1 MQNENKLDNLFQKLV
16 DNTIS
21 EKELDCLMELID
33 SSDPDEVKNGILAKH
48 WENIEKGNLPLTQRK
63 NKDSKVLLQKIQYKI
78 EDFEKKKKV
87 RSFYP
92 NNIVKYCSGIA
103 ATLILLVGVYF
114 FNQNTVGP
122 STAPIAPIT
131 IENDPNSGE
140 ITLQL
145 DNGNVETI
153 SENGERKITT
163 TNGNL
168 IASQQGNT
176 LQYTA
181 AETQDKL
188 VYNTLN
194 IPHARQFDLVLSDG
208 TKVKLNSGSSIKY
221 PVRFLK
227 GQDRKVF
234 LKGEAYFDVTTD
246 KAHPFIVNADEM
258 NIQVLGTQ
266 FNLSFYAE
274 DEDIST
280 VLVEGAV
287 VLYKE
292 GADINTNSSSQLVPG
307 QKAEWNKIN
316 NTMTIKEVDT
326 NIYTAWK
333 DGYLVFKGSPFYS
346 IRSKLERHF
355 NITID
360 DKSGRLENQIYTATF
375 RNETI
380 EEILKAFQEDTP
392 FEFIHEGAKITI
404 LDTNINLKKMPMK
417 TN

>member
-1 MQNENKLDNLFQKLV
+1 MHNENKLDKLFQKLV

-21 EKELDCLMELID
+21 EKELDCLMELIN
-33 SSDPDEVKNGILAKH
+33 SSDPDDVKNNILAKH
-48 WENIEKGNLPLTQRK
+48 WENVKTGNLPIKQRIK
-63 NKDSKVLLQKIQYKI
+63 GDSEVLLQKILFKI
-78 EDFEKKKKV
+78 EDIEKKKKV
-87 RSFYP
+87 RTFLPHP
-92 NNIVKYCSGIA
+92 NIGFWSGIA
-103 ATLILLVGVYF
+103 ATFLLLAGVYF
-114 FNQNTVGP
+114 YNQNTVET
-122 STAPIAPIT
+122 STVPIS
-131 IENDPNSGE
+131 IENDPNSGV

-145 DNGNVETI
+145 DNGTIETI

-168 IASQQGNT
+168 VASQQGNT

-181 AETQDKL
+181 AEDQNKL

-194 IPHARQFDLVLSDG
+194 IPFGRQFDLVLSDG

-258 NIQVLGTQ
+258 NIRVLGTQ
-266 FNLSFYAE
+266 FNLSFYPE

-292 GADINTNSSSQLVPG
+292 GADINTNTSSQLVPG
-307 QKAEWNKIN
+307 QMAEWNKIN
-316 NTMTIKEVDT
+316 NTMTVKEVDT

-333 DGYLVFKGSPFYS
+333 DGYLLFKASPFYS

-355 NITID
+355 NITIED
-360 DKSGRLENQIYTATF
+360 RSGRLANQIYTATF

-380 EEILKAFQEDTP
+380 EEILEAFKEDTH
-392 FEFIHEGAKITI
+392 FEYIQQGSKIII

>member
-1 MQNENKLDNLFQKLV
+1 MQNENKLDKLFQKLV

-21 EKELDCLMELID
+21 EKELDCLMELIN
-33 SSDPDEVKNGILAKH
+33 SSDPDDVKNNILAKH
-48 WENIEKGNLPLTQRK
+48 WENVKTGNLPIKQRIK
-63 NKDSKVLLQKIQYKI
+63 GDSEVLLQKILFKI
-78 EDFEKKKKV
+78 GDIEKKKKV
-87 RSFYP
+87 RTFLPHP
-92 NNIVKYCSGIA
+92 NIGFWSGIA
-103 ATLILLVGVYF
+103 ATFLLLVGVYF
-114 FNQNTVGP
+114 YNQNTVET
-122 STAPIAPIT
+122 STVPIS
-131 IENDPNSGE
+131 IENDPNSGV

-145 DNGNVETI
+145 DNGTIETI

-168 IASQQGNT
+168 VASQQGNT

-181 AETQDKL
+181 AEDQNKL

-194 IPHARQFDLVLSDG
+194 IPFGRQFDLVLSDG

-258 NIQVLGTQ
+258 NIRVLGTQ
-266 FNLSFYAE
+266 FNLSFYPE

-292 GADINTNSSSQLVPG
+292 GADINTNTSSQLVPG
-307 QKAEWNKIN
+307 QMAEWNKIN
-316 NTMTIKEVDT
+316 NTMTVKEVDT

-333 DGYLVFKGSPFYS
+333 DGYLLFKASPFYS

-355 NITID
+355 NITIED
-360 DKSGRLENQIYTATF
+360 RSGRLANQIYTATF

-380 EEILKAFQEDTP
+380 EEILEAFKEDTH
-392 FEFIHEGAKITI
+392 FEYIHEGSKIII

>member
-1 MQNENKLDNLFQKLV
+1 MHNENKLDKLFQKLV

-21 EKELDCLMELID
+21 EMELDCLMELIN
-33 SSDPDEVKNGILAKH
+33 SSDPDDVKNNILAKH
-48 WENIEKGNLPLTQRK
+48 WENVKTGNLPIKQRIK
-63 NKDSKVLLQKIQYKI
+63 GDSEVLLQKILFKI
-78 EDFEKKKKV
+78 EDIEKKKKV
-87 RSFYP
+87 RTFLPHP
-92 NNIVKYCSGIA
+92 NIGFWSGIA
-103 ATLILLVGVYF
+103 ATFLLLAGVYF
-114 FNQNTVGP
+114 YNQNTVET
-122 STAPIAPIT
+122 STVPIS
-131 IENDPNSGE
+131 IENDPNSGV

-145 DNGNVETI
+145 DNGTIETI

-168 IASQQGNT
+168 VASQQGNT

-181 AETQDKL
+181 AEDQNKL

-194 IPHARQFDLVLSDG
+194 IPFGRQFDLVLSDG

-258 NIQVLGTQ
+258 NIRVLGTQ
-266 FNLSFYAE
+266 FNLSFYPE

-292 GADINTNSSSQLVPG
+292 GADINTNTSSQLVPG
-307 QKAEWNKIN
+307 QMAEWNKIN
-316 NTMTIKEVDT
+316 NTMTVKEVDT

-333 DGYLVFKGSPFYS
+333 DGYLLFKASPFYS

-355 NITID
+355 NITIED
-360 DKSGRLENQIYTATF
+360 RSGRLANQIYTATF

-380 EEILKAFQEDTP
+380 EEILEAFKEDTH
-392 FEFIHEGAKITI
+392 FEYIHEGSKIII

>member
-1 MQNENKLDNLFQKLV
+1 MHNENKLDKLFQKLV

-21 EKELDCLMELID
+21 EMELDCLMELIN
-33 SSDPDEVKNGILAKH
+33 SSDPDDVKNNILAKH
-48 WENIEKGNLPLTQRK
+48 WENVKTGNLPIKQRIK
-63 NKDSKVLLQKIQYKI
+63 GDSEVLLQKILFKI
-78 EDFEKKKKV
+78 EDIEKKKKV
-87 RSFYP
+87 RTFLPHP
-92 NNIVKYCSGIA
+92 NIGFWSGIA
-103 ATLILLVGVYF
+103 ATFLLLAGVYF
-114 FNQNTVGP
+114 YNQNTVVT
-122 STAPIAPIT
+122 STVPIS
-131 IENDPNSGE
+131 IENDPNSGV

-145 DNGNVETI
+145 DNGTIETI

-168 IASQQGNT
+168 VASQQGNT

-181 AETQDKL
+181 AEDQNKL

-194 IPHARQFDLVLSDG
+194 IPFGRQFDLVLSDG

-258 NIQVLGTQ
+258 NIRVLGTQ
-266 FNLSFYAE
+266 FNLSFYPE

-292 GADINTNSSSQLVPG
+292 GADINTNTSSQLVPG
-307 QKAEWNKIN
+307 QMAEWNKIN
-316 NTMTIKEVDT
+316 NTMTVKEVDT

-333 DGYLVFKGSPFYS
+333 DGYLLFKASPFYS

-355 NITID
+355 NITIED
-360 DKSGRLENQIYTATF
+360 RSGRLANQIYTATF

-380 EEILKAFQEDTP
+380 EEILEAFKEDTH
-392 FEFIHEGAKITI
+392 FEYKHEGSKIII

>member
-1 MQNENKLDNLFQKLV
+1 MHNENKLDKLFQKLV

-21 EKELDCLMELID
+21 EMELDCLMELIN
-33 SSDPDEVKNGILAKH
+33 SSDPDDVKNNILAKH
-48 WENIEKGNLPLTQRK
+48 WENVKTGNLPIKQRIK
-63 NKDSKVLLQKIQYKI
+63 GDSEVLLQKILFKI
-78 EDFEKKKKV
+78 EDIEKKKKV
-87 RSFYP
+87 RTFLQHP
-92 NNIVKYCSGIA
+92 NIGFWSGIA
-103 ATLILLVGVYF
+103 ATFLLLAGVYF
-114 FNQNTVGP
+114 YNQNTVVT
-122 STAPIAPIT
+122 STVPIS
-131 IENDPNSGE
+131 IENDPNSGV

-145 DNGNVETI
+145 DNGTIETI

-168 IASQQGNT
+168 VASQQGNT

-181 AETQDKL
+181 AEDQNKL

-194 IPHARQFDLVLSDG
+194 IPFGRQFDLVLSDG

-258 NIQVLGTQ
+258 NIRVLGTQ
-266 FNLSFYAE
+266 FNLSFYPE

-292 GADINTNSSSQLVPG
+292 GADINTNTSSQLVPG
-307 QKAEWNKIN
+307 QMAEWNKIN
-316 NTMTIKEVDT
+316 NTMTVKEVDT

-333 DGYLVFKGSPFYS
+333 DGYLLFKASPFYS

-355 NITID
+355 NITIED
-360 DKSGRLENQIYTATF
+360 RSGRLANQIYTATF

-380 EEILKAFQEDTP
+380 EEILEAFKEDTH
-392 FEFIHEGAKITI
+392 FEYIHEGSKIII
-404 LDTNINLKKMPMK
+404 LDTNNNLKKMPMK

>member
-1 MQNENKLDNLFQKLV
+1 MHNENKLDKLFQKLV

-33 SSDPDEVKNGILAKH
+33 SSDPDDVKNNILAKH
-48 WENIEKGNLPLTQRK
+48 WENVKTGNLPIKQRIK
-63 NKDSKVLLQKIQYKI
+63 GDSEVLLQNILFKI
-78 EDFEKKKKV
+78 EDIEKKKKV
-87 RSFYP
+87 RTFLPHP
-92 NNIVKYCSGIA
+92 NIGFWSGIA
-103 ATLILLVGVYF
+103 ATFLLLAGVYF
-114 FNQNTVGP
+114 YNQNTVET
-122 STAPIAPIT
+122 STVPIS
-131 IENDPNSGE
+131 IENDLNSGV

-145 DNGNVETI
+145 DNGTIETI

-168 IASQQGNT
+168 VASQQGNT

-181 AETQDKL
+181 AEDQNKL

-194 IPHARQFDLVLSDG
+194 IPFGRQFDLVLSDG

-227 GQDRKVF
+227 GQDRKVY
-234 LKGEAYFDVTTD
+234 LTGEAYFDVTTD
-246 KAHPFIVNADEM
+246 RAHPFIVNADEM
-258 NIQVLGTQ
+258 NIRVLGTQ
-266 FNLSFYAE
+266 FNLSFYPE

-292 GADINTNSSSQLVPG
+292 GANINTNSSSQLAPG
-307 QKAEWNKIN
+307 QRAAWNKAN

-333 DGYLVFKGSPFYS
+333 DGYLLFKAAPFYN

-355 NITID
+355 NITIE
-360 DKSGRLENQIYTATF
+360 DKSGRLDNQIYTATF

-380 EEILKAFQEDTP
+380 EEILEAFKEDTY
-392 FEFIHEGAKITI
+392 FEYKHDGSKIII
-404 LDTNINLKKMPMK
+404 LATNIN
-417 TN
+417 

>member
-1 MQNENKLDNLFQKLV
+1 MHNENKLDKLFQKLV
-16 DNTIS
+16 DNNIS
-21 EKELDCLMELID
+21 EKELDCLMELIN
-33 SSDPDEVKNGILAKH
+33 SSDPDEFKNGILAKH
-48 WENIEKGNLPLTQRK
+48 WENVKTGNLAIKKRIK
-63 NKDSKVLLQKIQYKI
+63 GDSEVLLQKILYKI
-78 EDFEKKKKV
+78 EDIEKKKKV
-87 RSFYP
+87 KTFFPQP
-92 NNIVKYCSGIA
+92 NIGFWSGIA
-103 ATLILLVGVYF
+103 ATFLLLVGIYF
-114 FNQNTVGP
+114 YNQNTVEI
-122 STAPIAPIT
+122 SNTPIT
-131 IENDPNSGE
+131 IENDPNSGV

-145 DNGNVETI
+145 SNGTVETI

-163 TNGNL
+163 AHGNL
-168 IASQQGNT
+168 VASQQGNT
-176 LQYTA
+176 LKYATA
-181 AETQDKL
+181 EAEDKL

-194 IPHARQFDLVLSDG
+194 IPFGRQFDLVLSDG

-258 NIQVLGTQ
+258 NIRVLGTQ

-292 GADINTNSSSQLVPG
+292 GADVNTNSSSQLIPG
-307 QKAEWNKIN
+307 QRAAWNKVN

-333 DGYLVFKGSPFYS
+333 DGYLLFKALPFYT

-355 NITID
+355 NITIED
-360 DKSGRLENQIYTATF
+360 RSGRLANQIYTATF

-380 EEILKAFQEDTP
+380 EEILEAFKEDTH
-392 FEFIHEGAKITI
+392 FEYIHEGSKITI

>member
-1 MQNENKLDNLFQKLV
+1 MHNENKLDKLFQKLV

-21 EKELDCLMELID
+21 EMELDCLMELIN
-33 SSDPDEVKNGILAKH
+33 SSDPDDVKNNILAKH
-48 WENIEKGNLPLTQRK
+48 WENVKTGNLPIKQRIK
-63 NKDSKVLLQKIQYKI
+63 GDSEVLLQKILFKI
-78 EDFEKKKKV
+78 EDIEKKKKV
-87 RSFYP
+87 RTFLPHP
-92 NNIVKYCSGIA
+92 NIGFWSGIA
-103 ATLILLVGVYF
+103 ATFLLLAGVYF
-114 FNQNTVGP
+114 YNQNTVVT
-122 STAPIAPIT
+122 STVPIS
-131 IENDPNSGE
+131 IENDPNSGV

-145 DNGNVETI
+145 DNGTIETI

-168 IASQQGNT
+168 VASQQGNT

-181 AETQDKL
+181 AEDQNKL

-194 IPHARQFDLVLSDG
+194 IPFGRQFDLVLSDG

-258 NIQVLGTQ
+258 NIRVLGTQ
-266 FNLSFYAE
+266 FNLSFYPE

-292 GADINTNSSSQLVPG
+292 GADINTNTSSQLVPG
-307 QKAEWNKIN
+307 QMAEWNKIN
-316 NTMTIKEVDT
+316 NTMTVKEVDT

-333 DGYLVFKGSPFYS
+333 DGYLLFKASPFYS

-355 NITID
+355 NITIED
-360 DKSGRLENQIYTATF
+360 RSGRLANQIYTATF

-380 EEILKAFQEDTP
+380 EEILEAFKEDTH
-392 FEFIHEGAKITI
+392 FEYIHEGSKIII

>member
-1 MQNENKLDNLFQKLV
+1 MHNENKLDKLFQKLV

-21 EKELDCLMELID
+21 EMELDCLMELIN
-33 SSDPDEVKNGILAKH
+33 SSDPDDVKNNILAKH
-48 WENIEKGNLPLTQRK
+48 WENVKTGNLPIKQRIK
-63 NKDSKVLLQKIQYKI
+63 GDSEVLLQKILFKI
-78 EDFEKKKKV
+78 GDIEKKKKV
-87 RSFYP
+87 RTFLPHP
-92 NNIVKYCSGIA
+92 NIGFWSGIA
-103 ATLILLVGVYF
+103 ATFLLLAGVYF
-114 FNQNTVGP
+114 YNQNTVET
-122 STAPIAPIT
+122 STVPIS
-131 IENDPNSGE
+131 IENDPNSGV

-145 DNGNVETI
+145 DNGTIETI

-168 IASQQGNT
+168 VASQQGNT

-181 AETQDKL
+181 AEDQNKL

-194 IPHARQFDLVLSDG
+194 IPFGRQFDLVLSDG

-258 NIQVLGTQ
+258 NIRVLGTQ
-266 FNLSFYAE
+266 FNLSFYPE

-292 GADINTNSSSQLVPG
+292 GADMNTNTSSQLVPG
-307 QKAEWNKIN
+307 QMAEWNKIN
-316 NTMTIKEVDT
+316 NTMTVKEVDT

-333 DGYLVFKGSPFYS
+333 DGYLLFKASPFYS

-355 NITID
+355 NITIED
-360 DKSGRLENQIYTATF
+360 RSGRLANQIYTATF

-380 EEILKAFQEDTP
+380 EEILEAFKEDTH
-392 FEFIHEGAKITI
+392 FEYIHEGSKIII

>member
-1 MQNENKLDNLFQKLV
+1 MQNENKLDKLFQKLV

-21 EKELDCLMELID
+21 EKELDCLMELIN
-33 SSDPDEVKNGILAKH
+33 SSDPDDVKNGILGRH
-48 WENIEKGNLPLTQRK
+48 WENVKTGKLPIRKRIKG
-63 NKDSKVLLQKIQYKI
+63 DSEVLLQKILCKI
-78 EDFEKKKKV
+78 EDIENKKKV
-87 RSFYP
+87 RPFFQSSSIGFW
-92 NNIVKYCSGIA
+92 SGIA
-103 ATLILLVGVYF
+103 ATFLLLVGVYLY
-114 FNQNTVGP
+114 NQNTIGT
-122 STAPIAPIT
+122 STAPIT
-131 IENDPNSGE
+131 IESNPNSGE

-145 DNGNVETI
+145 ANGTVETI

-168 IASQQGNT
+168 VASQQGNT

-181 AETQDKL
+181 VEIPEQL

-194 IPHARQFDLVLSDG
+194 IPLGRQFDLVLSDG

-227 GQDRKVF
+227 GQDRKVY

-258 NIQVLGTQ
+258 NIRVLGTQ
-266 FNLSFYAE
+266 FNLSFYPE

-292 GADINTNSSSQLVPG
+292 GADTSTNTSSQLVPG
-307 QKAEWNKIN
+307 QRAAWNKVN

-333 DGYLVFKGSPFYS
+333 DGYLLFKASPFKS

-355 NITID
+355 NISIED
-360 DKSGRLENQIYTATF
+360 RSGRLDNQIYTATF

-380 EEILKAFQEDTP
+380 EEILEAFKEDTP
-392 FEFIHEGAKITI
+392 FEYLHEGSKIII
-404 LDTNINLKKMPMK
+404 LETNNNLKKMPMK

>member
-1 MQNENKLDNLFQKLV
+1 MHNENKLDKLFQKLV

-21 EKELDCLMELID
+21 EMELDCLMELIN
-33 SSDPDEVKNGILAKH
+33 SSDPDDVKNNILAKH
-48 WENIEKGNLPLTQRK
+48 WENVKTGNLPIKQRIK
-63 NKDSKVLLQKIQYKI
+63 GDSEVLLQKILFKI
-78 EDFEKKKKV
+78 GDIEKKKKV
-87 RSFYP
+87 RTFLPHP
-92 NNIVKYCSGIA
+92 NIGFWSGIA
-103 ATLILLVGVYF
+103 ATFLLLVGVYF
-114 FNQNTVGP
+114 YNQNTVET
-122 STAPIAPIT
+122 STVPIS
-131 IENDPNSGE
+131 IENDPNSGV

-145 DNGNVETI
+145 DNGTIETI

-168 IASQQGNT
+168 VASQQGNT

-181 AETQDKL
+181 AEDQNKL

-194 IPHARQFDLVLSDG
+194 IPFGRQFDLVLSDG

-258 NIQVLGTQ
+258 NIRVLGTQ
-266 FNLSFYAE
+266 FNLSFYPE

-292 GADINTNSSSQLVPG
+292 GADINTNTSSQLVPG
-307 QKAEWNKIN
+307 QMAEWNKIN
-316 NTMTIKEVDT
+316 NTMTVKEVDT

-333 DGYLVFKGSPFYS
+333 DGYLLFKASPFYS

-355 NITID
+355 NITIED
-360 DKSGRLENQIYTATF
+360 RSGRLANQIYTATF

-380 EEILKAFQEDTP
+380 EEILEAFKEDTH
-392 FEFIHEGAKITI
+392 FEYIQQGSKIII

>member
-1 MQNENKLDNLFQKLV
+1 M
-16 DNTIS
+16 
-21 EKELDCLMELID
+21 
-33 SSDPDEVKNGILAKH
+33 
-48 WENIEKGNLPLTQRK
+48 
-63 NKDSKVLLQKIQYKI
+63 
-78 EDFEKKKKV
+78 
-87 RSFYP
+87 
-92 NNIVKYCSGIA
+92 
-103 ATLILLVGVYF
+103 
-114 FNQNTVGP
+114 
-122 STAPIAPIT
+122 
-131 IENDPNSGE
+131 
-140 ITLQL
+140 QL
-145 DNGNVETI
+145 DNGTIETI

-168 IASQQGNT
+168 VASQQGNT

-181 AETQDKL
+181 AEDQNKL

-194 IPHARQFDLVLSDG
+194 IPFGRQFDLVLSDG

-258 NIQVLGTQ
+258 NIRVLGTQ
-266 FNLSFYAE
+266 FNLSFYPE

-292 GADINTNSSSQLVPG
+292 GADINTNTSSQLVPG
-307 QKAEWNKIN
+307 QMAEWNKIN
-316 NTMTIKEVDT
+316 NTMTVKEVDT

-333 DGYLVFKGSPFYS
+333 DGYLLFKASPFYS

-355 NITID
+355 NITIED
-360 DKSGRLENQIYTATF
+360 RSGRLANQIYTATF

-380 EEILKAFQEDTP
+380 EEILEAFKEDTH
-392 FEFIHEGAKITI
+392 FEYIHEGSKIII

>member
-1 MQNENKLDNLFQKLV
+1 MDKLFQKLV

-21 EKELDCLMELID
+21 EKELDCLMELIN
-33 SSDPDEVKNGILAKH
+33 SSDPDDVKNNILAKH
-48 WENIEKGNLPLTQRK
+48 WENVKTGNLPIKQRIK
-63 NKDSKVLLQKIQYKI
+63 GDSEVLLQKILFKI
-78 EDFEKKKKV
+78 GDIEKKKKV
-87 RSFYP
+87 RTFLPHP
-92 NNIVKYCSGIA
+92 NIGFWSGIA
-103 ATLILLVGVYF
+103 ATFLLLAGVYF
-114 FNQNTVGP
+114 YNQNTVET
-122 STAPIAPIT
+122 STVPIS
-131 IENDPNSGE
+131 IENDPNSGV

-145 DNGNVETI
+145 DNGTIETI

-168 IASQQGNT
+168 VASQQGNT

-181 AETQDKL
+181 AEDQNKL

-194 IPHARQFDLVLSDG
+194 IPFGRQFDLVLSDG

-258 NIQVLGTQ
+258 NIRVLGTQ
-266 FNLSFYAE
+266 FNLSFYPE

-292 GADINTNSSSQLVPG
+292 GADINTNTSSQLVPG
-307 QKAEWNKIN
+307 QMAEWNKIN
-316 NTMTIKEVDT
+316 NTMTVKEVDT

-333 DGYLVFKGSPFYS
+333 DGYLLFKASSFYS

-355 NITID
+355 NITIED
-360 DKSGRLENQIYTATF
+360 RSGRLANQIYTATF

-380 EEILKAFQEDTP
+380 EEILEAFKEDTH
-392 FEFIHEGAKITI
+392 FEYIHEGSKIII

>member
-1 MQNENKLDNLFQKLV
+1 MHNENKLDKLFQKLV

-21 EKELDCLMELID
+21 EMELDCLMELIN
-33 SSDPDEVKNGILAKH
+33 SSDPDDVKNNILAKH
-48 WENIEKGNLPLTQRK
+48 WENVKTGNLPIKQRIK
-63 NKDSKVLLQKIQYKI
+63 GDSEVLLQKILFKI
-78 EDFEKKKKV
+78 GDIEKKKKV
-87 RSFYP
+87 RTFLPHP
-92 NNIVKYCSGIA
+92 NIGFWSGIA
-103 ATLILLVGVYF
+103 ATFLLLAGVYF
-114 FNQNTVGP
+114 YNQNTVET
-122 STAPIAPIT
+122 STVPIS
-131 IENDPNSGE
+131 IENDPNSGV

-145 DNGNVETI
+145 DNGTIETI

-168 IASQQGNT
+168 VASQQGNT

-181 AETQDKL
+181 AEDQNKL

-194 IPHARQFDLVLSDG
+194 IPFGRQFDLVLSDG

-258 NIQVLGTQ
+258 NIRVLGTQ
-266 FNLSFYAE
+266 FNLSFYPE

-292 GADINTNSSSQLVPG
+292 GADINTNTSSQLVPG
-307 QKAEWNKIN
+307 QMAEWNKIN
-316 NTMTIKEVDT
+316 NTMTVKEVDT

-333 DGYLVFKGSPFYS
+333 DGYLLFKASPFYS

-355 NITID
+355 NITIED
-360 DKSGRLENQIYTATF
+360 RSGRLANQIYTATF

-380 EEILKAFQEDTP
+380 EEILEAFKEDTH
-392 FEFIHEGAKITI
+392 FEYIHEGSKIII

>member
-1 MQNENKLDNLFQKLV
+1 MQNENKLDKLFQKLV

-21 EKELDCLMELID
+21 EMELDCLMELIN
-33 SSDPDEVKNGILAKH
+33 SSDPDDVKNNILAKH
-48 WENIEKGNLPLTQRK
+48 WENVKTGNLPIKQRIK
-63 NKDSKVLLQKIQYKI
+63 GDSEVLLQKILFKI
-78 EDFEKKKKV
+78 GDIEKKKKV
-87 RSFYP
+87 RTFLPHP
-92 NNIVKYCSGIA
+92 NIGFWSGIA
-103 ATLILLVGVYF
+103 ATFLLLAGVYF
-114 FNQNTVGP
+114 YNQNTVET
-122 STAPIAPIT
+122 STVPIS
-131 IENDPNSGE
+131 IENDPNSGV

-145 DNGNVETI
+145 DNGTIETI

-168 IASQQGNT
+168 VASQQGNT

-181 AETQDKL
+181 AEDQNKL

-194 IPHARQFDLVLSDG
+194 IPFGRQFDLVLSDG

-258 NIQVLGTQ
+258 NIRVLGTQ
-266 FNLSFYAE
+266 FNLSFYPE

-292 GADINTNSSSQLVPG
+292 GADINTNTSSQLVPG
-307 QKAEWNKIN
+307 QMAEWNKIN
-316 NTMTIKEVDT
+316 NTMTVKEVDT

-333 DGYLVFKGSPFYS
+333 DGYLLFKASSFYS

-355 NITID
+355 NITIED
-360 DKSGRLENQIYTATF
+360 RSGRLANQIYTATF

-380 EEILKAFQEDTP
+380 EEILEAFKEDTH
-392 FEFIHEGAKITI
+392 FEYIHEGSKIII

>member
-1 MQNENKLDNLFQKLV
+1 MDKLFQKLV

-21 EKELDCLMELID
+21 EMELDCLMELIN
-33 SSDPDEVKNGILAKH
+33 SSDPDDVKNNILAKH
-48 WENIEKGNLPLTQRK
+48 WENVKTGNLPIKQRIK
-63 NKDSKVLLQKIQYKI
+63 GDSEVLLQKILFKI
-78 EDFEKKKKV
+78 EDIEKKKKV
-87 RSFYP
+87 RTFLPHP
-92 NNIVKYCSGIA
+92 NIGFWSGIA
-103 ATLILLVGVYF
+103 ATFLLLAGVYF
-114 FNQNTVGP
+114 YNQNTVET
-122 STAPIAPIT
+122 STVPIS
-131 IENDPNSGE
+131 IENDPNSGV

-145 DNGNVETI
+145 DNGTIETI

-168 IASQQGNT
+168 VASQQGNT

-181 AETQDKL
+181 AEDQNKL

-194 IPHARQFDLVLSDG
+194 IPFGRQFDLVLSDG

-258 NIQVLGTQ
+258 NIRVLGTQ
-266 FNLSFYAE
+266 FNLSFYPE

-292 GADINTNSSSQLVPG
+292 GADINTNTSSQLVPG
-307 QKAEWNKIN
+307 QMAEWNKIN
-316 NTMTIKEVDT
+316 NTMTVKEVDT

-333 DGYLVFKGSPFYS
+333 DGYLLFKASPFYS

-355 NITID
+355 NITIED
-360 DKSGRLENQIYTATF
+360 RSGRLANQIYTATF

-380 EEILKAFQEDTP
+380 EEILEAFKEDTH
-392 FEFIHEGAKITI
+392 FEYIHEGSKIII

>member
-1 MQNENKLDNLFQKLV
+1 MHNENKLDKLFQKLV

-21 EKELDCLMELID
+21 EMELDCLMELIN
-33 SSDPDEVKNGILAKH
+33 SSDPDDVKNNILAKH
-48 WENIEKGNLPLTQRK
+48 WENVKTGNLPIKQRIK
-63 NKDSKVLLQKIQYKI
+63 GDSEVLLQKILYKI
-78 EDFEKKKKV
+78 EDIEKKKKV
-87 RSFYP
+87 RTFLPHP
-92 NNIVKYCSGIA
+92 NIGFWSGIA
-103 ATLILLVGVYF
+103 ATFLLLAGVYF
-114 FNQNTVGP
+114 YNQNTVET
-122 STAPIAPIT
+122 STVPIS
-131 IENDPNSGE
+131 IENDPNSGV

-145 DNGNVETI
+145 DNGTIETI

-168 IASQQGNT
+168 VASQQGNT

-181 AETQDKL
+181 AEDQNKL

-194 IPHARQFDLVLSDG
+194 IPFGRQFDLVLSDG

-258 NIQVLGTQ
+258 NIRVLGTQ
-266 FNLSFYAE
+266 FNLSFYPE

-292 GADINTNSSSQLVPG
+292 GADMNTNTSSQLVPG
-307 QKAEWNKIN
+307 QMAEWNKIN
-316 NTMTIKEVDT
+316 NTMTVKEVDT

-333 DGYLVFKGSPFYS
+333 DGYLLFKASPFYS

-355 NITID
+355 NITIED
-360 DKSGRLENQIYTATF
+360 RSGRLANQIYTATF

-380 EEILKAFQEDTP
+380 EEILEAFKEDTH
-392 FEFIHEGAKITI
+392 FEYIHEGSKIII

>member
-1 MQNENKLDNLFQKLV
+1 MHNENKLDKLFQKLV

-21 EKELDCLMELID
+21 EMELDCLMELIN
-33 SSDPDEVKNGILAKH
+33 SSDPDDVKNNILAKH
-48 WENIEKGNLPLTQRK
+48 WENVKTGNLPIKQRIK
-63 NKDSKVLLQKIQYKI
+63 GDSEVLLQKILFKI
-78 EDFEKKKKV
+78 GDIEKKKKV
-87 RSFYP
+87 RTFLPHP
-92 NNIVKYCSGIA
+92 NIGFWSGIA
-103 ATLILLVGVYF
+103 ATFLLLVGVYF
-114 FNQNTVGP
+114 YNQNTVET
-122 STAPIAPIT
+122 STVPIS
-131 IENDPNSGE
+131 IENDPNSGV

-145 DNGNVETI
+145 DNGTIETI

-168 IASQQGNT
+168 VASQQGNT

-181 AETQDKL
+181 AEDQNKL

-194 IPHARQFDLVLSDG
+194 IPFGRQFDLVLSDG

-258 NIQVLGTQ
+258 NIRVLGTQ
-266 FNLSFYAE
+266 FNLSFYPE

-292 GADINTNSSSQLVPG
+292 GADINTNTSSQLVPG
-307 QKAEWNKIN
+307 QMAEWNKIN
-316 NTMTIKEVDT
+316 NTMTVKEVDT

-333 DGYLVFKGSPFYS
+333 DGYLLFKASPFYS

-355 NITID
+355 NITIED
-360 DKSGRLENQIYTATF
+360 RSGRLANQIYTATF

-380 EEILKAFQEDTP
+380 EEILEAFKEDTH
-392 FEFIHEGAKITI
+392 FEYIHEGSKIII

>member
-1 MQNENKLDNLFQKLV
+1 MQNENKLDMLFQKLV

-21 EKELDCLMELID
+21 KKELDCLTELIN
-33 SSDPDEVKNGILAKH
+33 SSNLDIIKNEVWAKH
-48 WENIEKGNLPLTQRK
+48 WENVKNGNLPHKKRK
-63 NKDSKVLLQKIQYKI
+63 NEDSKILLQKILFKI
-78 EDFEKKKKV
+78 EDLENKKKV
-87 RSFYP
+87 RNVAPY
-92 NNIVKYCSGIA
+92 NNIKYWSAIA
-103 ATLILLVGVYF
+103 ATLLLLAGIYF
-114 FNQNTVGP
+114 FNQKNTELP
-122 STAPIAPIT
+122 STPVVIQH
-131 IENDPNSGE
+131 NPNSDA

-145 DNGNVETI
+145 DNGTIETI
-153 SENGERKITT
+153 SENGKRKITT

-168 IASQQGNT
+168 IASQQGNS
-176 LQYTA
+176 LQYTGT
-181 AETQDKL
+181 ETQNKL
-188 VYNTLN
+188 VYNTLYV
-194 IPHARQFDLVLSDG
+194 PYGRQFDLVLSDG

-258 NIQVLGTQ
+258 NIRVLGTQ

-307 QKAEWNKIN
+307 QSAEWNKIS

-326 NIYTAWK
+326 DLYTAWV
-333 DGYLVFKGSPFYS
+333 DGYLVFKAAPFYS
-346 IRSKLERHF
+346 IRTKLERHF
-355 NITID
+355 NITIE

-380 EEILKAFQEDTP
+380 MEILEAFKEDTP
-392 FEFIHEGAKITI
+392 FEFIKEGSKIII
-404 LDTNINLKKMPMK
+404 LNSNTN
-417 TN
+417 

>member
-1 MQNENKLDNLFQKLV
+1 MHNENKLEKLFQKLV
-16 DNTIS
+16 DNSIS
-21 EKELDCLMELID
+21 EKEVDCLMELID

-48 WENIEKGNLPLTQRK
+48 WENVKKGNLPLKKRIK
-63 NKDSKVLLQKIQYKI
+63 GDSDLLLQKIQYKI

-87 RSFYP
+87 RSFFP
-92 NNIVKYCSGIA
+92 NNNVRYWSGIA
-103 ATLILLVGVYF
+103 ATFLLLVGVYF
-114 FNQNTVGP
+114 YNQNTVIKF
-122 STAPIAPIT
+122 TAPIT
-131 IENDPNSGE
+131 IENDPNSGV

-145 DNGNVETI
+145 DNGTVETI

-168 IASQQGNT
+168 VASQQGNT

-181 AETQDKL
+181 AEAQDKL

-194 IPHARQFDLVLSDG
+194 IPHGRQFDLVLSDG

-234 LKGEAYFDVTTD
+234 LKGEAFFDVTTD

-258 NIQVLGTQ
+258 NIRVLGTQ

-333 DGYLVFKGSPFYS
+333 DGYLLFKASPFHS

-355 NITID
+355 NITIED
-360 DKSGRLENQIYTATF
+360 RSGRLENQIYTATF

>member
-1 MQNENKLDNLFQKLV
+1 MDKLFQKLV

-21 EKELDCLMELID
+21 EMELDCLMELIN
-33 SSDPDEVKNGILAKH
+33 SSDPDDVKNNILAKH
-48 WENIEKGNLPLTQRK
+48 WENVKTGNLPIKQRIK
-63 NKDSKVLLQKIQYKI
+63 GDSEVLLQKILFKI
-78 EDFEKKKKV
+78 EDIEKKKKV
-87 RSFYP
+87 RTFLPHP
-92 NNIVKYCSGIA
+92 NMGFWSGIA
-103 ATLILLVGVYF
+103 ATFLLLAGVYF
-114 FNQNTVGP
+114 YNQNTVVT
-122 STAPIAPIT
+122 STVPIS
-131 IENDPNSGE
+131 IENNPNSGV

-145 DNGNVETI
+145 DNGTIETI

-168 IASQQGNT
+168 VASQQGNT

-181 AETQDKL
+181 AEDQNKL

-194 IPHARQFDLVLSDG
+194 IPFGRQFDLVLSDG

-258 NIQVLGTQ
+258 NIRVLGTQ
-266 FNLSFYAE
+266 FNLSFYPE

-292 GADINTNSSSQLVPG
+292 GADINTNTSSQLVPG
-307 QKAEWNKIN
+307 QMAEWNKIN
-316 NTMTIKEVDT
+316 NTMTVKEVDT

-333 DGYLVFKGSPFYS
+333 DGYLLFKASPFYS

-355 NITID
+355 NITIED
-360 DKSGRLENQIYTATF
+360 RSGRLANQIYTATF

-380 EEILKAFQEDTP
+380 EEILEAFKEDTH
-392 FEFIHEGAKITI
+392 FEYIHEGSKIII

>member
-1 MQNENKLDNLFQKLV
+1 MDKLFQKLV

-21 EKELDCLMELID
+21 EMELDCLMELIN
-33 SSDPDEVKNGILAKH
+33 SSDPDDVKNNILAKH
-48 WENIEKGNLPLTQRK
+48 WENVKTGNLPIKQRIK
-63 NKDSKVLLQKIQYKI
+63 GDSEVLLQKILFKI
-78 EDFEKKKKV
+78 EDIEKKKKV
-87 RSFYP
+87 RTFLPHP
-92 NNIVKYCSGIA
+92 NIGFWSGIA
-103 ATLILLVGVYF
+103 ATFLLLAGVYF
-114 FNQNTVGP
+114 YNQNTVVT
-122 STAPIAPIT
+122 STVPIS
-131 IENDPNSGE
+131 IENDPNSGV

-145 DNGNVETI
+145 DNGTIETI

-168 IASQQGNT
+168 VASQQGNT

-181 AETQDKL
+181 AEDQNKL

-194 IPHARQFDLVLSDG
+194 IPFGRQFDLVLSDG

-258 NIQVLGTQ
+258 NIRVLGTQ
-266 FNLSFYAE
+266 FNLSFYPE

-292 GADINTNSSSQLVPG
+292 GADINTNTSSQLVPG
-307 QKAEWNKIN
+307 QMAEWNKIN
-316 NTMTIKEVDT
+316 NTMTVKEVDT

-333 DGYLVFKGSPFYS
+333 DGYLLFKASPFYS

-355 NITID
+355 NITIED
-360 DKSGRLENQIYTATF
+360 RSGRLANQIYTATF

-380 EEILKAFQEDTP
+380 EEILEAFKEDTH
-392 FEFIHEGAKITI
+392 FEYIQQGSKIII

>member
-1 MQNENKLDNLFQKLV
+1 MHNENKLDKLFQKLV

-21 EKELDCLMELID
+21 EMELDCLMELIN
-33 SSDPDEVKNGILAKH
+33 SSDPDDVKNNILAKH
-48 WENIEKGNLPLTQRK
+48 WENVKTGNLPIKQRIK
-63 NKDSKVLLQKIQYKI
+63 GDSEVLLQKILFKI
-78 EDFEKKKKV
+78 EDIEKKKKV
-87 RSFYP
+87 RTFLPHP
-92 NNIVKYCSGIA
+92 NIGFWSGIA
-103 ATLILLVGVYF
+103 ATFLLLAGVYF
-114 FNQNTVGP
+114 YNQNTVET
-122 STAPIAPIT
+122 STVPIS
-131 IENDPNSGE
+131 IENDPNSGV

-145 DNGNVETI
+145 DNGTIETI

-168 IASQQGNT
+168 VASQQGNT

-181 AETQDKL
+181 AEDQNKL

-194 IPHARQFDLVLSDG
+194 IPFGRQFDLVLSDG

-258 NIQVLGTQ
+258 NIRVLGTQ
-266 FNLSFYAE
+266 FNLSFYPE

-292 GADINTNSSSQLVPG
+292 GADINTNTSSQLVPG
-307 QKAEWNKIN
+307 QMAEWNKIN
-316 NTMTIKEVDT
+316 NTMTVKEVDT

-333 DGYLVFKGSPFYS
+333 DGYLLFKASPFYS

-355 NITID
+355 NITIED
-360 DKSGRLENQIYTATF
+360 RSGRLDNQIYTATF

-380 EEILKAFQEDTP
+380 EEILEAFKEDTH
-392 FEFIHEGAKITI
+392 FEYVQEGSKIII

>member
-1 MQNENKLDNLFQKLV
+1 MHNENKLDKLFQKLV

-21 EKELDCLMELID
+21 EKELDCLMELIN
-33 SSDPDEVKNGILAKH
+33 SSDPDDVKNNILAKH
-48 WENIEKGNLPLTQRK
+48 WENVKTGNLPIKQRIK
-63 NKDSKVLLQKIQYKI
+63 GDSEVLLQKILFKI
-78 EDFEKKKKV
+78 GDIEKKKKV
-87 RSFYP
+87 RTFLPHP
-92 NNIVKYCSGIA
+92 NIGFWSGIA
-103 ATLILLVGVYF
+103 ATFLLLAGVYF
-114 FNQNTVGP
+114 YNQNTVET
-122 STAPIAPIT
+122 STVPIS
-131 IENDPNSGE
+131 IENDPNSGV

-145 DNGNVETI
+145 DNGTIETI

-168 IASQQGNT
+168 VASQQGNT

-181 AETQDKL
+181 AEDQNKL

-194 IPHARQFDLVLSDG
+194 IPFGRQFDLVLSDG

-258 NIQVLGTQ
+258 NIRVLGTQ
-266 FNLSFYAE
+266 FNLSFYPE

-292 GADINTNSSSQLVPG
+292 GADINTNTSSQLVPG
-307 QKAEWNKIN
+307 QMAEWNKIN
-316 NTMTIKEVDT
+316 NTMTVKEVDT

-333 DGYLVFKGSPFYS
+333 DGYLLFKASPFYS

-355 NITID
+355 NITIED
-360 DKSGRLENQIYTATF
+360 RSGRLANQIYTATF

-380 EEILKAFQEDTP
+380 EEILEAFKEDTH
-392 FEFIHEGAKITI
+392 FEYIHEGSKIII

>member
-1 MQNENKLDNLFQKLV
+1 MDKLFQKLV

-21 EKELDCLMELID
+21 EMELDCLMELIN
-33 SSDPDEVKNGILAKH
+33 SSDPDDVKNNILAKH
-48 WENIEKGNLPLTQRK
+48 WENVKTGNLPIKQRIK
-63 NKDSKVLLQKIQYKI
+63 GDSEVLLQKILFKI
-78 EDFEKKKKV
+78 EDIEKKKKV
-87 RSFYP
+87 RTFLPHP
-92 NNIVKYCSGIA
+92 NIGFWSGIA
-103 ATLILLVGVYF
+103 ATFLLLAGVYF
-114 FNQNTVGP
+114 YNQNTVVT
-122 STAPIAPIT
+122 STVPIS
-131 IENDPNSGE
+131 IENDPNSGV

-145 DNGNVETI
+145 DNGTIETI

-168 IASQQGNT
+168 VASQQGNT

-181 AETQDKL
+181 AEDQNKL

-194 IPHARQFDLVLSDG
+194 IPFGRQFDLVLSDG

-258 NIQVLGTQ
+258 NIRVLGTQ
-266 FNLSFYAE
+266 FNLSFYPE

-292 GADINTNSSSQLVPG
+292 GADINTNTSSQLVPG
-307 QKAEWNKIN
+307 QMAEWNKIN
-316 NTMTIKEVDT
+316 NTMTVKEVDT

-333 DGYLVFKGSPFYS
+333 DGYLLFKASPFYS

-355 NITID
+355 NITIED
-360 DKSGRLENQIYTATF
+360 RSGRLANQIYTATF

-380 EEILKAFQEDTP
+380 EEILEAFKEDTH
-392 FEFIHEGAKITI
+392 FEYIHEGSKIII

>member
-1 MQNENKLDNLFQKLV
+1 MHNENKLDKLFQKLV

-21 EKELDCLMELID
+21 EKELDCLMELIN
-33 SSDPDEVKNGILAKH
+33 SSDPDDVKNNILAKH
-48 WENIEKGNLPLTQRK
+48 WENVKTGNLPIKQRIK
-63 NKDSKVLLQKIQYKI
+63 GDSEVLLQKILFKI
-78 EDFEKKKKV
+78 GDIEKKKKV
-87 RSFYP
+87 RTFLPHP
-92 NNIVKYCSGIA
+92 NIGFWSGIA
-103 ATLILLVGVYF
+103 ATFLLLAGVYF
-114 FNQNTVGP
+114 YNQNTVET
-122 STAPIAPIT
+122 STVPIS
-131 IENDPNSGE
+131 IENDPNSGV

-145 DNGNVETI
+145 DNGTIETI

-168 IASQQGNT
+168 VASQQGNT

-181 AETQDKL
+181 AEDQNKL

-194 IPHARQFDLVLSDG
+194 IPFGRQFDLVLSDG

-258 NIQVLGTQ
+258 NIRVLGTQ
-266 FNLSFYAE
+266 FNLSFYPE

-292 GADINTNSSSQLVPG
+292 GADINTNTSSQLVPG
-307 QKAEWNKIN
+307 QMAEWNKIN
-316 NTMTIKEVDT
+316 NTMTVKEVDT

-333 DGYLVFKGSPFYS
+333 DGYLLFKASSFYS

-355 NITID
+355 NITIED
-360 DKSGRLENQIYTATF
+360 RSGRLANQIYTATF

-380 EEILKAFQEDTP
+380 EEILEAFKEDTH
-392 FEFIHEGAKITI
+392 FEYIHEGSKIII

>member
-1 MQNENKLDNLFQKLV
+1 MHNENKLDKLFQKLV

-21 EKELDCLMELID
+21 EMELDCLMELIN
-33 SSDPDEVKNGILAKH
+33 SSDPDDVKNNILAKH
-48 WENIEKGNLPLTQRK
+48 WENVKTGNLPIKQRIK
-63 NKDSKVLLQKIQYKI
+63 GDSEVLLQKILYKI
-78 EDFEKKKKV
+78 EDIEKKKKV
-87 RSFYP
+87 RTFLPHP
-92 NNIVKYCSGIA
+92 NIGFWSGIA
-103 ATLILLVGVYF
+103 ATFLLLAGVYF
-114 FNQNTVGP
+114 YNQNTVET
-122 STAPIAPIT
+122 STVPIS
-131 IENDPNSGE
+131 IENDPNSGV

-145 DNGNVETI
+145 DNGTIETI

-168 IASQQGNT
+168 VASQQGNT

-181 AETQDKL
+181 AEDQNKL

-194 IPHARQFDLVLSDG
+194 IPFGRQLDLVLSDG

-258 NIQVLGTQ
+258 NIRVLGTQ
-266 FNLSFYAE
+266 FNLSFYPE

-292 GADINTNSSSQLVPG
+292 GADINTNTSSQLVPG
-307 QKAEWNKIN
+307 QMAEWNKIN
-316 NTMTIKEVDT
+316 NTMTVKEVDT

-333 DGYLVFKGSPFYS
+333 DGYLLFKASPFYS

-355 NITID
+355 NITIED
-360 DKSGRLENQIYTATF
+360 RSGRLANQIYTATF

-380 EEILKAFQEDTP
+380 EEILEAFKEDTH
-392 FEFIHEGAKITI
+392 FEYIHEGSKIII